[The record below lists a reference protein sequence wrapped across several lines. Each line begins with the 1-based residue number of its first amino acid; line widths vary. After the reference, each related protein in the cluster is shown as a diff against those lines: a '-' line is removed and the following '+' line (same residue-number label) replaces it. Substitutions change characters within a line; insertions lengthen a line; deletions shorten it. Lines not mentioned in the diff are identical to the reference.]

1 MSFSL
6 SRSSAITIAAVAAI
20 SSGVFGLIAFVIRSD
35 FIQRGCHQ
43 IPSEEWVY
51 TANCI
56 DAYRVGIFAGG
67 VAGVSIAVFG
77 CALWRLRHV

>member
-1 MSFSL
+1 MNFSL
-6 SRSSAITIAAVAAI
+6 SRSAAITIAVVAAV

-35 FIQRGCHQ
+35 FIQRGCHH

-51 TANCI
+51 TANCV

-67 VAGVSIAVFG
+67 VAGVGLVVFG
-77 CALWRLRHV
+77 CAIWRLWYV